1 MKLVEGSII
10 AEHYRLLRLLG
21 SGSFGDVWLAHNMLA
36 DIDVAIKF
44 YGTLDEKG
52 IKDFRNEF
60 KIAYRLR
67 HPNLLNIN
75 HFDVYENC
83 PYLVMPYCAHGSVNR
98 QIGQMPEQEIWKFVL
113 DVSGGLAFLHSQ
125 QPPVVHQD
133 IKPDNILVTSD
144 GRYVISDFGISRT
157 FRTKMSRTNNSSS
170 SGTIAYMGPERFS
183 EKPMIVLA
191 SDIWAFGMTLYE
203 VMTGD
208 VLWEGM
214 GGCVQLNG
222 ARIPAISRR
231 FSPELANLV
240 TSCLAAETWNR
251 PTATQINEYA
261 TAMLQHKPVPQLPIQ
276 DIKPEPAPA
285 PIPTPIPE
293 PIPEP
298 REMVHKES
306 PVSHSDIAANRRSVI
321 NSRINQSKSYTP
333 QTDAGD
339 NSLLKRGLLI
349 AAAVIFGILLITGGT
364 MFISEIN
371 EQQDY
376 LSCKTIQDYEQ
387 FIKDHPNS
395 SYVMEA
401 RQHIASMT
409 GSPAPQPL
417 MEDTHPDT
425 PKPAEHAKNA
435 SKPKTIY
442 VTENDEPKQPE
453 PEKVEES
460 EPAPTPVPAPAPK
473 RPKVSP
479 DDQDFYK
486 CVTARDYDS
495 YLRKYPQGK
504 HRAEAAEALAGLVKQ
519 VNHAP
524 KGQVLE
530 EITPGSS
537 GPPPMVDG
545 SDLKVRN
552 TGTSINLHLGGGGGG
567 SVGFSRVSSDGPA
580 RGSGASH
587 GGGMRSGGSSHGGA
601 SSRSGGSRSS
611 GSHSSGG
618 GGGTRG
624 RLSR

>member
-1 MKLVEGSII
+1 
-10 AEHYRLLRLLG
+10 
-21 SGSFGDVWLAHNMLA
+21 
-36 DIDVAIKF
+36 
-44 YGTLDEKG
+44 
-52 IKDFRNEF
+52 
-60 KIAYRLR
+60 
-67 HPNLLNIN
+67 
-75 HFDVYENC
+75 
-83 PYLVMPYCAHGSVNR
+83 
-98 QIGQMPEQEIWKFVL
+98 
-113 DVSGGLAFLHSQ
+113 
-125 QPPVVHQD
+125 
-133 IKPDNILVTSD
+133 
-144 GRYVISDFGISRT
+144 
-157 FRTKMSRTNNSSS
+157 
-170 SGTIAYMGPERFS
+170 
-183 EKPMIVLA
+183 
-191 SDIWAFGMTLYE
+191 
-203 VMTGD
+203 
-208 VLWEGM
+208 
-214 GGCVQLNG
+214 
-222 ARIPAISRR
+222 
-231 FSPELANLV
+231 
-240 TSCLAAETWNR
+240 
-251 PTATQINEYA
+251 
-261 TAMLQHKPVPQLPIQ
+261 
-276 DIKPEPAPA
+276 
-285 PIPTPIPE
+285 
-293 PIPEP
+293 
-298 REMVHKES
+298 
-306 PVSHSDIAANRRSVI
+306 
-321 NSRINQSKSYTP
+321 
-333 QTDAGD
+333 
-339 NSLLKRGLLI
+339 
-349 AAAVIFGILLITGGT
+349 
-364 MFISEIN
+364 
-371 EQQDY
+371 
-376 LSCKTIQDYEQ
+376 
-387 FIKDHPNS
+387 
-395 SYVMEA
+395 
-401 RQHIASMT
+401 
-409 GSPAPQPL
+409 

-453 PEKVEES
+453 PEKVEEP

-552 TGTSINLHLGGGGGG
+552 TGTSINLHLGGGGG

-611 GSHSSGG
+611 GSHSSGSG

>member
-1 MKLVEGSII
+1 MTFKEGSIV
-10 AEHYRLLRLLG
+10 AEHYELKRQLG
-21 SGSFGDVWLAHNMLA
+21 QGSFGDVWLAHNLLA

-44 YGTLDEKG
+44 YGTLDSKG
-52 IKDFRNEF
+52 LEEFRNEF
-60 KIAYRLR
+60 KVAYKLR

-75 HFDVYENC
+75 HFDVYDNC
-83 PYLVMPYCAHGSVNR
+83 PYLVMPYCANGSVTN
-98 QIGQMPEQEIWKFVL
+98 QIGKMPESEIWKFIL

-125 QPPVVHQD
+125 QPPIVHQD
-133 IKPDNILVTSD
+133 IKPDNILITSD
-144 GRYVISDFGISRT
+144 GRYVISDFGISRS

-261 TAMLQHKPVPQLPIQ
+261 TAMLQHKPVPQLPLQ
-276 DIKPEPAPA
+276 DITPEPAPT
-285 PIPTPIPE
+285 PIPKPIPE
-293 PIPEP
+293 PQKIF
-298 REMVHKES
+298 RKES
-306 PVSHSDIAANRRSVI
+306 PISHSSIAANRSSVI
-321 NSRINQSKSYTP
+321 NSRINKSKSYMP
-333 QTDAGD
+333 QTGAGD

-387 FIKDHPNS
+387 FIKEHPNS
-395 SYVMEA
+395 SYVKEA

-409 GSPAPQPL
+409 GNPAPLPL
-417 MEDTHPDT
+417 IENVHPDT
-425 PKPAEHAKNA
+425 PQTADHAKNA
-435 SKPKTIY
+435 SQPKTIY
-442 VTENDEPKQPE
+442 VTENNEQKQPE
-453 PEKVEES
+453 PEKTEES
-460 EPAPTPVPAPAPK
+460 IPAPPPVPTPAPK
-473 RPKVSP
+473 RPKTSS

-519 VNHAP
+519 VDHTA

-530 EITPGSS
+530 EITPGRASS

-552 TGTSINLHLGGGGGG
+552 TGTSINLHLGGGGG
-567 SVGFSRVSSDGPA
+567 SFSRVSSDGPA
-580 RGSGASH
+580 RSSGASH
-587 GGGMRSGGSSHGGA
+587 GGGMRSGGSSHGGT
-601 SSRSGGSRSS
+601 STRSGGSRSS
-611 GSHSSGG
+611 GSHSGG